1 MLAGV
6 PGFEPGLS
14 VLETDVLA
22 VDTIPLWTFPIADLR
37 LPIYADLTNKLKIGN
52 WQSEM
57 SLRFLMIRV
66 LTAAPAELLE
76 LQTIWSGFLVLR
88 RYVIAALA
96 IAALQYNVIAWHI
109 SFPISDCQFPIL
121 SRLIHCS
128 RIPIGN
134 RQLEIGD

>member
-1 MLAGV
+1 M
-6 PGFEPGLS
+6 
-14 VLETDVLA
+14 LA
-22 VDTIPLWTFPIADLR
+22 VDTIPLWTFPIADFR

-109 SFPISDCQFPIL
+109 SFPISVCQFLIY
-121 SRLIHCS
+121 SRLHKIF
-128 RIPIGN
+128 
-134 RQLEIGD
+134 Q